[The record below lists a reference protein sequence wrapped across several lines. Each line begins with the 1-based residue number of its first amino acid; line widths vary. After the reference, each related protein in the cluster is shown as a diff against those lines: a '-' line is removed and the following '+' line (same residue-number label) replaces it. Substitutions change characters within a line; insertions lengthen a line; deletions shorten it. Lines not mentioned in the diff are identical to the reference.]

1 MQWGSGGEQSTAQ
14 HPQQGE
20 QPLSRSTRSPAG
32 AQPGRLQCMRAGVR
46 EGCPWCR
53 ELQGSLPD
61 ALFLSLR
68 ARNVEAGSWRQG
80 GVALAIPLL
89 QRSTASGSSVA
100 SSHLSGQPTAGHRA
114 HIPEA
119 GSDTYFSPRKVL
131 AHEAETAGAIM
142 AFFLSLGL
150 ALGAAV
156 SFLFRILI

>member
-1 MQWGSGGEQSTAQ
+1 MAQ

-20 QPLSRSTRSPAG
+20 QPCL
-32 AQPGRLQCMRAGVR
+32 AQEHRQHEEPSWGSARRVVVHGGGVR
-46 EGCPWCR
+46 DGCPWCQ

-68 ARNVEAGSWRQG
+68 ACNVEAGSWSQG
-80 GVALAIPLL
+80 RFALAVPLL

-100 SSHLSGQPTAGHRA
+100 SSQLSVELTAGHGA
-114 HIPEA
+114 CIPKDR
-119 GSDTYFSPRKVL
+119 SDTCFSPRKVL
-131 AHEAETAGAIM
+131 AQEAETAGAIM